1 MPNFLCCFS
10 PKALSKSFLPAAYPF
25 CVSVF
30 SVYSKM
36 NATVLLKRHG
46 AASMDD
52 MGMPDMPMDDMPE
65 DFDHQYKY
73 EYRTYLGPVFQY

>member
-1 MPNFLCCFS
+1 
-10 PKALSKSFLPAAYPF
+10 
-25 CVSVF
+25 
-30 SVYSKM
+30 M
-36 NATVLLKRHG
+36 NGMTLLKRHG

-73 EYRTYLGPVFQY
+73 EYRTYYGPVSQY

>member
-1 MPNFLCCFS
+1 MSRGP
-10 PKALSKSFLPAAYPF
+10 LPAVYPS
-25 CVSVF
+25 CVSAF
-30 SVYSKM
+30 SLYSNM
-36 NATVLLKRHG
+36 NGMTLLKRHG

-73 EYRTYLGPVFQY
+73 EYRTYYGPVSQY